1 MSELAKIIAG
11 LHLLRLLSEN
21 RNNQNFAEF
30 VLELLDL
37 SNYHNRYNLEI
48 EAEQIDHL
56 LTKYNLNDDDED
68 RTRD

>member
-11 LHLLRLLSEN
+11 LHLLRLLSDN

-30 VLELLDL
+30 VLEILDL

-48 EAEQIDHL
+48 EVEQIDHI
-56 LTKYNLNDDDED
+56 LTKYNLNDDDD
-68 RTRD
+68 NRTRD